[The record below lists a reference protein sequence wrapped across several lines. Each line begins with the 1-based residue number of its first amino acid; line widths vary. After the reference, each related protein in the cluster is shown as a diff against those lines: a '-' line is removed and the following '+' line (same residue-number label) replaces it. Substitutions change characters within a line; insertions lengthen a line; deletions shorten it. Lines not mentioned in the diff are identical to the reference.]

1 MVNTQLFEERI
12 TKEGIKALRQII
24 GLSPPQIFS
33 PGIDVDGE
41 FISSPNYSIPL
52 KSKRKNFG
60 WLNIKIEWLETPKE
74 CINYYRISLN
84 LSDKP
89 KDIKVISDEHFKEVL
104 DFPLSSISTYSP
116 SLILKITIHEET
128 WQATEC
134 EESIAY
140 DRAIIFHRE
149 DESRFSISASDTIAD
164 LLEFTKS
171 EQRIKEIIENCRCRL
186 TIE

>member
-12 TKEGIKALRQII
+12 TKEGLTTLRQII
-24 GLSPPQIFS
+24 GLSPHQIFS
-33 PGIDVDGE
+33 PGIDVNDV

-60 WLNIKIEWLETPKE
+60 WLNIEIEWFETPKE
-74 CINYYRISLN
+74 LLDYYRISVN

-89 KDIKVISDEHFKEVL
+89 KDIKVISDEHYKEIL
-104 DFPLSSISTYSP
+104 NFPLSSISTYSP
-116 SLILKITIHEET
+116 SLISKITIHEET
-128 WQATEC
+128 WQDAEC

-149 DESRFSISASDTIAD
+149 DESRFSISASDTMAD
-164 LLEFTKS
+164 LLEYTKRQQS
-171 EQRIKEIIENCRCRL
+171 E
-186 TIE
+186 